1 MDKVKT
7 AFQNFGRVIVDPI
20 LYLSVTGII
29 LAIATVC
36 SLGSGVVTDL
46 GTLLSAATNSAVIG
60 NLPVIF
66 AVGLTAG
73 FAKKQKSNAAVFGLI
88 SYLMFLYVNNAY
100 LTLTDQLAKAGAMGL
115 YGTGQATVL
124 GLQVTDVNVF
134 GGVLIGCFCG
144 WLYNKLIDVKVSE
157 YIRIYG
163 GPRLALLAMIPLSI
177 VFGIGATIVWPPIAN
192 AISNA
197 SSFIAASGGLGV
209 FIYGFLNRVLV
220 PLGMHHF
227 MWMPFDY
234 SAIGGTAV
242 VAGQSVSGAA
252 NIFYA
257 ELPHIADGSLTAVD
271 PSVRFAMFGF
281 GKEFVTLGTVLAM
294 IATSRPENR
303 KAVAAMLVPIYITAM
318 LSGITEPLDF
328 MILFAS
334 PILWGAYSLF
344 YGLGEMLLFVLGV
357 RLLNMYG
364 GIELLT
370 LGLPLPMG
378 VTKFPIYIVL
388 GIVFAAVSFIV
399 LAMVIKKLNLMT
411 PGRSAEWSAEVSGD
425 KNALESSGTTEVDAK
440 QQEMVQNIIN
450 GLGGK
455 DNINTMGCCMTRL
468 RVEVKDPSKVNEE
481 TIKKAIDK
489 GLFKNG
495 TNVQIVVGTNVH
507 SVYDLLR
514 PILNLED

>member
-36 SLGSGVVTDL
+36 SLGSGVVADL

-163 GPRLALLAMIPLSI
+163 GPRLALLAMVPLSI

-197 SSFIAASGGLGV
+197 SSFIAAPWVVWAFS
-209 FIYGFLNRVLV
+209 F
-220 PLGMHHF
+220 
-227 MWMPFDY
+227 
-234 SAIGGTAV
+234 TA
-242 VAGQSVSGAA
+242 S
-252 NIFYA
+252 
-257 ELPHIADGSLTAVD
+257 
-271 PSVRFAMFGF
+271 
-281 GKEFVTLGTVLAM
+281 
-294 IATSRPENR
+294 
-303 KAVAAMLVPIYITAM
+303 
-318 LSGITEPLDF
+318 
-328 MILFAS
+328 
-334 PILWGAYSLF
+334 
-344 YGLGEMLLFVLGV
+344 
-357 RLLNMYG
+357 
-364 GIELLT
+364 
-370 LGLPLPMG
+370 
-378 VTKFPIYIVL
+378 
-388 GIVFAAVSFIV
+388 
-399 LAMVIKKLNLMT
+399 
-411 PGRSAEWSAEVSGD
+411 
-425 KNALESSGTTEVDAK
+425 
-440 QQEMVQNIIN
+440 
-450 GLGGK
+450 
-455 DNINTMGCCMTRL
+455 
-468 RVEVKDPSKVNEE
+468 
-481 TIKKAIDK
+481 
-489 GLFKNG
+489 
-495 TNVQIVVGTNVH
+495 
-507 SVYDLLR
+507 
-514 PILNLED
+514 

>member
-36 SLGSGVVTDL
+36 SLGSGVVADL

-144 WLYNKLIDVKVSE
+144 WLYNKLIDVKVSD

-177 VFGIGATIVWPPIAN
+177 VFGIGATVVWPPIAN

-227 MWMPFDY
+227 M
-234 SAIGGTAV
+234 
-242 VAGQSVSGAA
+242 
-252 NIFYA
+252 
-257 ELPHIADGSLTAVD
+257 
-271 PSVRFAMFGF
+271 
-281 GKEFVTLGTVLAM
+281 
-294 IATSRPENR
+294 
-303 KAVAAMLVPIYITAM
+303 
-318 LSGITEPLDF
+318 
-328 MILFAS
+328 
-334 PILWGAYSLF
+334 
-344 YGLGEMLLFVLGV
+344 
-357 RLLNMYG
+357 
-364 GIELLT
+364 
-370 LGLPLPMG
+370 
-378 VTKFPIYIVL
+378 
-388 GIVFAAVSFIV
+388 
-399 LAMVIKKLNLMT
+399 
-411 PGRSAEWSAEVSGD
+411 
-425 KNALESSGTTEVDAK
+425 
-440 QQEMVQNIIN
+440 
-450 GLGGK
+450 
-455 DNINTMGCCMTRL
+455 
-468 RVEVKDPSKVNEE
+468 
-481 TIKKAIDK
+481 
-489 GLFKNG
+489 
-495 TNVQIVVGTNVH
+495 
-507 SVYDLLR
+507 
-514 PILNLED
+514 

>member
-7 AFQNFGRVIVDPI
+7 AFQNFGRAIVDPI
-20 LYLSVTGII
+20 LYLAVTGII
-29 LAIATVC
+29 LAIATLC
-36 SLGSGVVTDL
+36 SLGSGIIADL
-46 GTLLSAATNSAVIG
+46 GMLLSTATNSAVIG
-60 NLPVIF
+60 NMPIIF

-73 FAKKQKSNAAVFGLI
+73 FARKQKSNAAVFGLI
-88 SYLMFLYVNNAY
+88 SYLMFLYVNSAY
-100 LTLTDQLAKAGAMGL
+100 LTLTGQLAEAGAQGL
-115 YGTGQATVL
+115 YGTGQAMVS

-144 WLYNKLIDVKVSE
+144 WLYNKLIDVKVSD

-177 VFGIGATIVWPPIAN
+177 VFGIGVTVVWPPIAS
-192 AISNA
+192 AISSA

-227 MWMPFDY
+227 MWMPFNY

-242 VAGQSVSGAA
+242 VAGQSISGAA

-257 ELPHIADGSLTAVD
+257 ELPLIADGSLTIVD

-281 GKEFVTLGTVLAM
+281 GKEFVTLGAVLA
-294 IATSRPENR
+294 IIVTSRPENR
-303 KAVAAMLVPIYITAM
+303 KAVVAMLVPIYITAM
-318 LSGITEPLDF
+318 LSGVTEPLDF

-334 PILWGAYSLF
+334 PILWVAYSLF
-344 YGLGEMLLFVLGV
+344 FGLGEMLLFVLGV
-357 RLLNMYG
+357 RLLNLFG

-370 LGLPLPMG
+370 VNLPLPMG
-378 VTKFPIYIVL
+378 VTKLPIYIIL
-388 GIVFAAVSFIV
+388 GVVFAAASFVV
-399 LAMVIKKLNLMT
+399 LTMVIKKLNLMT
-411 PGRSAEWSAEVSGD
+411 PGRSVEWSAEVSGD
-425 KNALESSGTTEVDAK
+425 IDALESSGTMEVDAK
-440 QQEMVQNIIN
+440 QQEMVQNIID

-455 DNINTMGCCMTRL
+455 DNIRTLGCCMTRL
-468 RVEVKDPSKVNEE
+468 RVEVKDPSKVSEE
-481 TIKKAIDK
+481 TIKKGIDK

-495 TNVQIVVGTNVH
+495 TNVQIVVGTNVY